1 MKNWLIRT
9 RSNYLLGPIS
19 REKLIELISS
29 GSIVGDDEV
38 CSGNGFWMFVRETDL
53 VKKYIYDG
61 EVQEFNP
68 VSEAL
73 NERKFRAGNEGDEDG
88 QDIDDITVIHKTNKN

>member
-19 REKLIELISS
+19 REKLIELIVS
-29 GSIVGDDEV
+29 GSILGEDEV
-38 CSGNGFWMFVRETDL
+38 CSGNGYWIFVRETDL
-53 VKKYIYDG
+53 IQKYVFEGSY
-61 EVQEFNP
+61 QEFNP

-73 NERKFRAGNEGDEDG
+73 NERKTRDGNIDFNDQEV
-88 QDIDDITVIHKTNKN
+88 DDITVIHKATKN